1 MGDIMEQVK
10 KSQMIISESINKI
23 NTTQLTVASAVDSI
37 VLSNRSQ
44 DVTLSA
50 IKESNKT
57 IQKNTLE
64 VSDNTRHLG
73 EILDVLSGMGGGQEE
88 MISQVSKIKD
98 IIHDEVLQIEEDMEK
113 TSKLLERKFD
123 EFTDLLKKSNTEAL
137 VEVMTRV
144 TEEFQ
149 KQMNSLINRLI
160 QENFDQLNNSV
171 EKLNQWQQENKEMIV
186 SLTRQYK
193 EMSNNFATG
202 SSELTPRFK
211 EILDEFLPRY
221 FNILLKDSLR
231 INIQEIRIEGH
242 TDDVPI
248 PRYDSDPYVANA
260 KLSQERAL
268 SVLKYFR
275 TMPTFSSYSNIQ
287 KQLLEY
293 WLTANGL
300 SYGKALDMDGDFV
313 IVTGKDIDRAHSR
326 RVEFRIVTSGDDILE
341 NFVKQNSNK

>member
-1 MGDIMEQVK
+1 MISATFFICFIYVVILKRKDKLLSNRHIIEFFPSLVSSLGVLGTFYGITVGLLAFDSSNLDQSIPDLLDGLKTAFFTSLAGMTGSMILSAFINRKQDEKSGGISDINQAAIDICQAVKEMSSLNSQTMRAFQDQLKESEADRKAFYRSMGDIMEQVK

-160 QENFDQLNNSV
+160 QENFDQLNNS
-171 EKLNQWQQENKEMIV
+171 NGNKKI
-186 SLTRQYK
+186 K
-193 EMSNNFATG
+193 
-202 SSELTPRFK
+202 K
-211 EILDEFLPRY
+211 
-221 FNILLKDSLR
+221 
-231 INIQEIRIEGH
+231 
-242 TDDVPI
+242 
-248 PRYDSDPYVANA
+248 
-260 KLSQERAL
+260 
-268 SVLKYFR
+268 
-275 TMPTFSSYSNIQ
+275 
-287 KQLLEY
+287 
-293 WLTANGL
+293 
-300 SYGKALDMDGDFV
+300 
-313 IVTGKDIDRAHSR
+313 
-326 RVEFRIVTSGDDILE
+326 
-341 NFVKQNSNK
+341 